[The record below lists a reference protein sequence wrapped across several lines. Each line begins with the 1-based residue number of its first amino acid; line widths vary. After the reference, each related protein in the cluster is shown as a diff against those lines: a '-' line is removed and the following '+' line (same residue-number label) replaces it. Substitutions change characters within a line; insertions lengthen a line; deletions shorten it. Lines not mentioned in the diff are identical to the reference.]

1 MPRVGLWMCVI
12 LLAVCGC
19 GGNHDKAKVMVITQ
33 PPGAKVFLN
42 QKLIG
47 TAPVKCSVVDRHPD
61 DLWEHHVIEA
71 RKEGYESGKKELR
84 YRTGAAWLPKK
95 VTFTLERIE
104 GYVPKPPV
112 AAAKDPLPAKPAIK
126 VKKIK
131 KTTAKPVK
139 VKKVKTP
146 TVKICKKPA
155 VKIKKP
161 VAKPTKVKKV
171 KTPAAKI
178 CKKPAVKIKKPVA
191 KPAKVK
197 KVKTPTAKIC
207 KKPVVKTK
215 KTVGKPAI
223 VKVEMIKPPAP
234 AVKKP
239 KKPAT
244 KICKKPTAK
253 IKKPAAKPA
262 IVKVEICKKPAAKIC
277 KKPAAKIK
285 KSASP
290 QLAGKDTKPA
300 AKMLCLSFAATAPW
314 EQIASPENWPSI
326 PVKFATSATASPK
339 QSGKTLTATTPRT
352 QTAPPSVAT
361 VAAKTKPAAKIE
373 QNVQPPAADQ
383 RLACELRIIRV
394 ADKQVMG
401 QTSALAVYGKRTE
414 LAEVM
419 IRQLLEKIPE
429 GKMVTAICL
438 RNRRQTEQG
447 KLLSDKMTTEVYHA
461 LKRAAHF
468 QLVDRIDLRPI
479 FHDET
484 KLESARH
491 ITDPVVL
498 RLLGNVDY
506 VLLGGV
512 AMAEQ
517 FSNSTDNKETP
528 DIKPQNGF

>member
-1 MPRVGLWMCVI
+1 MPVVGLWMCVI
-12 LLAVCGC
+12 LLAACGC
-19 GGNHDKAKVMVITQ
+19 GGNHDKAKVMVITT

-42 QKLIG
+42 RKLVG
-47 TAPVKCSVVDRHPD
+47 TSPVKCSVVDKHPD

-71 RKEGYESGKKELR
+71 RKEGYEAGKKKLR

-112 AAAKDPLPAKPAIK
+112 TAAKDPLPTEPTIK
-126 VKKIK
+126 KKIK
-131 KTTAKPVK
+131 KT
-139 VKKVKTP
+139 
-146 TVKICKKPA
+146 
-155 VKIKKP
+155 
-161 VAKPTKVKKV
+161 
-171 KTPAAKI
+171 
-178 CKKPAVKIKKPVA
+178 
-191 KPAKVK
+191 
-197 KVKTPTAKIC
+197 
-207 KKPVVKTK
+207 
-215 KTVGKPAI
+215 
-223 VKVEMIKPPAP
+223 
-234 AVKKP
+234 
-239 KKPAT
+239 
-244 KICKKPTAK
+244 
-253 IKKPAAKPA
+253 AAKPA
-262 IVKVEICKKPAAKIC
+262 IVKVEICKKPVGKPVTVEKVKTPAVKVCKKPVVKIKKPVAKPAKVEKVKTPAAKVCKKPAVKIKKPVGKPAIVKVEMVKPPAPAVKKH
-277 KKPAAKIK
+277 KKPAAKICKTPAAKIK
-285 KSASP
+285 KPAVKPAIVKVEICKKPASP
-290 QLAGKDTKPA
+290 QLADKGAKPVAKTMLTKSPA
-300 AKMLCLSFAATAPW
+300 AEAKTPVAKMPSLSFATTTPWTKAAPLKDWHGIPVKSAAPAAPATATPTQPGKTFTATAPW
-314 EQIASPENWPSI
+314 TQAAPPD
-326 PVKFATSATASPK
+326 VATA
-339 QSGKTLTATTPRT
+339 
-352 QTAPPSVAT
+352 T
-361 VAAKTKPAAKIE
+361 VKTKPSAKIE
-373 QNVQPPAADQ
+373 KNIQPPAADR

-414 LAEVM
+414 LAEIM
-419 IRQLLEKIPE
+419 IRQLLQKIPE

-438 RNRRQTEQG
+438 RNRRQTKQG
-447 KLLSDKMTTEVYHA
+447 KLLSDKMTTEVYRA